1 MKKNNN
7 TPDSTTFFT
16 VKTECIL
23 SDFLVQ
29 CFPQNSRSSI
39 KKMMEQGRFYVNNE
53 SITKYNTP
61 LQAGDRVTMKK
72 AVIKTEMSHPALSLV
87 YEDDDIIVVN
97 KKSGLLTVATEK
109 GEEETVYRILRSYI
123 KEMDPAHKIFIVHRI
138 DKETSGLLLFA
149 KSEDVKLKLQANWD
163 KGVQE
168 RQYVAVVEG
177 NMSKKKGTIKLR
189 LLEQKNLLVKVVD
202 EPNGLES
209 ITHYTVLQSNNQYSM
224 LSLQLETGRKHQIRA
239 HLSAI
244 GHPVVGDRKYG
255 AKPSP
260 IKRMALHAQT
270 LVFQHPTQDKIM
282 RFKSDMPKKFYAL
295 FE

>member
-1 MKKNNN
+1 MKKNNK
-7 TPDSTTFFT
+7 PDSTTFFT
-16 VKTECIL
+16 VKIETNL
-23 SDFLVQ
+23 SDFLTQ

-53 SITKYNTP
+53 SVTKYNTP
-61 LQAGDRVTMKK
+61 LQVGDKVSMKK

-123 KEMDPAHKIFIVHRI
+123 KEMDPSHKIFIVHRI

-149 KSEDVKLKLQANWD
+149 KSEEVKLKLQANWD

-177 NMSKKKGTIKLR
+177 NMTKKKGTIKLR

-209 ITHYTVLQSNNQYSM
+209 VTHYTVLQSNNMYSM

-260 IKRMALHAQT
+260 IKRMALHAQS